1 MHGKIVRLSESKL
14 TSTSWREARYL
25 VHGRL
30 YNSLTVA
37 GHQTRALSRVF
48 GALKTVQLSI
58 IALDQNPVY
67 ISQDGLIGGVT
78 VLILCISPGGA
89 LYLYQ
94 AS

>member
-37 GHQTRALSRVF
+37 GHQTLALSWVF

-58 IALDQNPVY
+58 IACDQNPVY
-67 ISQDGLIGGVT
+67 ISQDGLIGLA